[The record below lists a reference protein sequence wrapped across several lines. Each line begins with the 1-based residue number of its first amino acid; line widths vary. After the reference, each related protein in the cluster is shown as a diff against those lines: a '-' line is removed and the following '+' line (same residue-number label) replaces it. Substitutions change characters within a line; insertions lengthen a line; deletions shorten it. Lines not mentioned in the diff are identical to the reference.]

1 MLNKKHVLA
10 IATGGALMLAASPLV
25 AAPVLSNTAAVKN
38 ADTDGIT
45 QVRYKH
51 RKTHARLQ
59 SQNWQNAGPFGLPF
73 AAAAGAGA
81 IAGGALATTG
91 AIVGGTT
98 AAVTGYPYGPYA
110 YSPYGN
116 AYGSYAYAPEYG
128 AYAAYGY
135 NGLSRDIGNGYY
147 NYGAAPASQEN
158 CAVDGGYGR
167 LDYSQC

>member
-1 MLNKKHVLA
+1 TGHLGRCPQACARPRGFRVTYPTLNNGDVKMLNKKHVLA
-10 IATGGALMLAASPLV
+10 VATGGAMMLAASPLV

-51 RKTHARLQ
+51 RKSRARLQ
-59 SQNWQNAGPFGLPF
+59 QSPNWQNAGPFGLPF

-81 IAGGALATTG
+81 VAGGALATGG

-110 YSPYGN
+110 YGPYGN
-116 AYGSYAYAPEYG
+116 AYGSYAYAPDAYG
-128 AYAAYGY
+128 AY
-135 NGLSRDIGNGYY
+135 
-147 NYGAAPASQEN
+147 GA
-158 CAVDGGYGR
+158 
-167 LDYSQC
+167 